1 MFRYY
6 KKLRKNEL
14 AWIKKVPSNIEI
26 DDKDAIEISQEEY
39 ERLYKKLFTEIEAE

>member
-6 KKLRKNEL
+6 KKLKGNEL
-14 AWIKKVPSNIEI
+14 AWIKRLSEDIKI

-39 ERLYKKLFTEIEAE
+39 ERLYKKLFAEIEVE